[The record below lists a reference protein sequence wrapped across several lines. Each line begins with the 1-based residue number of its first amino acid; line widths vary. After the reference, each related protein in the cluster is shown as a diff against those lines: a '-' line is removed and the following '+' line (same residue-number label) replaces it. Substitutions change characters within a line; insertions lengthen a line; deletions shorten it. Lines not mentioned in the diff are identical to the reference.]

1 MEGFKDLPTFE
12 IGASCR
18 LVERSDG
25 ATITVHSSASVIF
38 TDFKHTVPIVI
49 SGEATVDEAHAFMKR
64 SHVHL
69 NLVVGPG
76 DEIVGIVTSVDLD
89 TRPLKVATT
98 MGIHRSDVA
107 VRYVMTP
114 LTQVH
119 ALPYEALADA
129 TIGDVITTLQHLG
142 ERHMIVAEPA
152 DSTIRGVISASDIAR
167 KLHVAV
173 DITAK
178 ATSFADIY
186 AVIART

>member
-1 MEGFKDLPTFE
+1 MEGFKNLPTFE
-12 IGASCR
+12 LGTTGR
-18 LVERSDG
+18 LVERSDA
-25 ATITVHSSASVIF
+25 ATITMHGPASVIF

-49 SGEATVDEAHAFMKR
+49 SGEATVDEALEFMKR

-69 NLVVGPG
+69 NLVVGP
-76 DEIVGIVTSVDLD
+76 DDAIVGVVTSVDLD
-89 TRPLKVATT
+89 TRPLKLATT

-107 VRYVMTP
+107 VKYVMTP

-119 ALPYEALADA
+119 ALAYADLADA

-142 ERHMIVAEPA
+142 ERHMIVA
-152 DSTIRGVISASDIAR
+152 DRDGSTIRGVISASDIAR

-186 AVIART
+186 AVIAKT